1 MLGKGTF
8 GKVFLSEFNRDKQLY
23 AIKVIRKDILIEYNQ
38 IKNTK
43 LEKDIM
49 FKCQHQFLVGM
60 EYLFMSDLRLF
71 FVMPFVKGGELYRFF
86 KSKRRFKE
94 SEVKFYA
101 VQIALALGYLHKKGI
116 IHRDLKLENIL
127 VDETGY
133 LKIIDFGLAKMLDR
147 KGITKTYCG
156 TPEYLAPEMIN

>member
-1 MLGKGTF
+1 MAKNMGDEEQFENQMEMSKGIMDDIRNSVMVMAVNKPEKKSKEITLADFKMIIVLGKGTF
-8 GKVFLSEFNRDKQLY
+8 GKVFLAEFQQNKQLY

-71 FVMPFVKGGELYRFF
+71 FVMPFIRGGELYRFF
-86 KSKRRFKE
+86 KAKRRFAE
-94 SEVKFYA
+94 NEVKFYA
-101 VQIALALGYLHKKGI
+101 A
-116 IHRDLKLENIL
+116 
-127 VDETGY
+127 
-133 LKIIDFGLAKMLDR
+133 
-147 KGITKTYCG
+147 
-156 TPEYLAPEMIN
+156 

>member
-1 MLGKGTF
+1 MNEIRSSMFIKGNEEQYDQDFQEPKLEDFKILFVLGKGTF
-8 GKVFLSEFNRDKQLY
+8 GKVFLSEFQRDKKYY

-60 EYLFMSDLRLF
+60 EFLFMSELRLF

-86 KSKRRFKE
+86 KAKKRFKE
-94 SEVKFYA
+94 SEVKFYS
-101 VQIALALGYLHKKGI
+101 V
-116 IHRDLKLENIL
+116 
-127 VDETGY
+127 
-133 LKIIDFGLAKMLDR
+133 
-147 KGITKTYCG
+147 
-156 TPEYLAPEMIN
+156 

>member
-1 MLGKGTF
+1 MDSFDNEVIGENFDFGNGQPQDVGKTIIDDIRNSVLVTANPESKQKVPTLADFKMIIVLGKGTF
-8 GKVFLSEFNRDKQLY
+8 GKVFLAEFEQNKQLY

-71 FVMPFVKGGELYRFF
+71 FVMPFVRGGELYRFF
-86 KSKRRFKE
+86 KARRRFKE
-94 SEVKFYA
+94 KEVKFYA
-101 VQIALALGYLHKKGI
+101 V
-116 IHRDLKLENIL
+116 
-127 VDETGY
+127 
-133 LKIIDFGLAKMLDR
+133 
-147 KGITKTYCG
+147 
-156 TPEYLAPEMIN
+156 